1 MAINLGKDPSLLI
14 AITFFEIFLILIPA
28 LIASK
33 IEKKPIIEEIKE
45 MGFQPKINSLNNFIL
60 KIFLGLLIGTL
71 LFFFSSFVIYFF
83 SNFLVPILFG
93 TQFVE
98 QGVENA
104 ITTEPLNPTITQLII
119 IITIQIIIVGP
130 CEEGFFRGF
139 IIKKS
144 QKKMKLI
151 YSVIL
156 STFIFT
162 IYHVPPFLVPVSTI
176 ITFFGYFF
184 TLGTILALT
193 FIFFK
198 NSLLPSSIAHSIFNI
213 LILIL

>member
-1 MAINLGKDPSLLI
+1 MAINLGEDPSLLI
-14 AITFFEIFLILIPA
+14 VITFLEIFLIIIPA

-33 IEKKPIIEEIKE
+33 IEKRPIIEEFKE
-45 MGFQPKINSLNNFIL
+45 MGFLQKTDSLKNFTL

-71 LFFFSSFVIYFF
+71 FFFFSSFLYFF
-83 SNFLVPILFG
+83 TNFIVQTLFG
-93 TQFVE
+93 TPFVE

-104 ITTEPLNPTITQLII
+104 ITTEPFNPTITQLII

-162 IYHVPPFLVPVSTI
+162 IYHIPPFLVPISTF

-184 TLGTILALT
+184 TLGTLLALT

-198 NSLLPSSIAHSIFNI
+198 KSLLPSSIAHSMFNI
-213 LILIL
+213 LILIF

>member
-1 MAINLGKDPSLLI
+1 MAINLGEDPSLLI
-14 AITFFEIFLILIPA
+14 AITFFEVFLILIPA

-33 IEKKPIIEEIKE
+33 IEKRPIIEEFKE
-45 MGFQPKINSLNNFIL
+45 MGFQRKSNSLKNLSL

-71 LFFFSSFVIYFF
+71 FFFFSIFLYIFT
-83 SNFLVPILFG
+83 NFIVQTLFG

-104 ITTEPLNPTITQLII
+104 ITTEPFNPTITQLII

-139 IIKKS
+139 IINKS

-184 TLGTILALT
+184 TLGALLALT

-198 NSLLPSSIAHSIFNI
+198 NSLLPSSIAHSMFNI
-213 LILIL
+213 LILIF

>member
-14 AITFFEIFLILIPA
+14 AITFFEIFLIIIPA

-33 IEKKPIIEEIKE
+33 IEKRPIIEEFKE
-45 MGFQPKINSLNNFIL
+45 MGFQLKTNSLKNFTV

-71 LFFFSSFVIYFF
+71 FFFFSSFVVSIT
-83 SNFLVPILFG
+83 NFIVQTLFG

-104 ITTEPLNPTITQLII
+104 ITTQPFNPTITQLII
-119 IITIQIIIVGP
+119 IITSQIIIVGP

-162 IYHVPPFLVPVSTI
+162 IYHIPPFLVPVSTI
-176 ITFFGYFF
+176 ITYFGYFF
-184 TLGTILALT
+184 TLGTLLALT

-198 NSLLPSSIAHSIFNI
+198 NSLLPSSIAHSMFNI
-213 LILIL
+213 LILIF

>member
-14 AITFFEIFLILIPA
+14 VITFFEIFLILIPA

-33 IEKKPIIEEIKE
+33 IEKRPIIEEFKE
-45 MGFQPKINSLNNFIL
+45 MGFLQKINSLKNFTL
-60 KIFLGLLIGTL
+60 KIFLGLLIGTFF
-71 LFFFSSFVIYFF
+71 FFFSSFVLYFF
-83 SNFLVPILFG
+83 TFIVQTLFG

-104 ITTEPLNPTITQLII
+104 ITTEPFNPTITQLII

-162 IYHVPPFLVPVSTI
+162 IYHVPPFLVPGSTI

-184 TLGTILALT
+184 TLGMLLALT

-198 NSLLPSSIAHSIFNI
+198 NSLLPSSIAHSMFNI
-213 LILIL
+213 LILIF

>member
-1 MAINLGKDPSLLI
+1 MAINLGKDPWLLI
-14 AITFFEIFLILIPA
+14 AIMFLEIFLILIPT

-33 IEKKPIIEEIKE
+33 IEKRPIIEEFKE
-45 MGFQPKINSLNNFIL
+45 MGFQLKTNNLKNFIL

-71 LFFFSSFVIYFF
+71 FFFFSGFLYFF
-83 SNFLVPILFG
+83 TNFIVQILFG

-104 ITTEPLNPTITQLII
+104 ITTAPFNPTITQLII
-119 IITIQIIIVGP
+119 IITIQIFIVGP

-144 QKKMKLI
+144 RKKMKLI

-184 TLGTILALT
+184 TLGTLLALT

-213 LILIL
+213 LILIF

>member
-1 MAINLGKDPSLLI
+1 MAINLGKDPWLLI
-14 AITFFEIFLILIPA
+14 TIMFLEIFLILIPA
-28 LIASK
+28 LIVSK
-33 IEKKPIIEEIKE
+33 IEKRPIIEEFKE
-45 MGFQPKINSLNNFIL
+45 MGFKLKTNSLKNFTI
-60 KIFLGLLIGTL
+60 KIFIGLLIGIL
-71 LFFFSSFVIYFF
+71 LFFFSSFVVSIT
-83 SNFLVPILFG
+83 NFIVQILFG

-104 ITTEPLNPTITQLII
+104 IITEPFNPTITQLII
-119 IITIQIIIVGP
+119 IISIQIIIVGP

-151 YSVIL
+151 YSVVL
-156 STFIFT
+156 STFIFA

-184 TLGTILALT
+184 TLGTLLALT

-198 NSLLPSSIAHSIFNI
+198 NSLLPSSIAHSMFNI
-213 LILIL
+213 LILIF

>member
-28 LIASK
+28 FIASK
-33 IEKKPIIEEIKE
+33 IEKRPIIEEFRE
-45 MGFQPKINSLNNFIL
+45 MGFQKKPNSLKNFTL

-71 LFFFSSFVIYFF
+71 FYFFSSFVVSIT
-83 SNFLVPILFG
+83 NFIVQTLFG

-104 ITTEPLNPTITQLII
+104 ITTVPFNPTITQLII

-184 TLGTILALT
+184 TFGMLLALT

-213 LILIL
+213 LILIF

>member
-1 MAINLGKDPSLLI
+1 MAINLGRDPSLLI

-33 IEKKPIIEEIKE
+33 IEKRPIIEEFKE
-45 MGFQPKINSLNNFIL
+45 MGFQKKPNSLKNFTL

-71 LFFFSSFVIYFF
+71 FFFFSSFLYFF
-83 SNFLVPILFG
+83 TNFIVQTLFG

-104 ITTEPLNPTITQLII
+104 ITTEPFNPTITQMII

-184 TLGTILALT
+184 TLGTLLALT

-198 NSLLPSSIAHSIFNI
+198 NSLLPSSIAHSMFNI

>member
-1 MAINLGKDPSLLI
+1 MAINLGKDPWLLI
-14 AITFFEIFLILIPA
+14 AIMFLEIFLILIPA
-28 LIASK
+28 LIVSK
-33 IEKKPIIEEIKE
+33 IEKRPIIEEFKE
-45 MGFQPKINSLNNFIL
+45 MGFKLKTNSLKNFTL
-60 KIFLGLLIGTL
+60 KIFIGSLIGIL
-71 LFFFSSFVIYFF
+71 LFFFSSFLYFF
-83 SNFLVPILFG
+83 ANSIVQTLFG

-104 ITTEPLNPTITQLII
+104 ITTAPFNPTITQLII

-151 YSVIL
+151 YSVVL
-156 STFIFT
+156 STFIFA
-162 IYHVPPFLVPVSTI
+162 IYHVPPFLVPVTTI

-184 TLGTILALT
+184 TLGTLLALT

-198 NSLLPSSIAHSIFNI
+198 NSLLPSSIAHSMFNI
-213 LILIL
+213 LILIF

>member
-1 MAINLGKDPSLLI
+1 MTINLGKDPNI
-14 AITFFEIFLILIPA
+14 LILISFAEILFIIVPSF
-28 LIASK
+28 IAAK
-33 IEKKPIIEEIKE
+33 IEKTPFILEVKDL
-45 MGFQPKINSLNNFIL
+45 GFNVKNPKLKNIIL
-60 KIFLGLLIGTL
+60 KIFAGILIGTL
-71 LFFFSSFVIYFF
+71 FFFFSSFLYIFT
-83 SNFLVPILFG
+83 NFIVQTLFG

-104 ITTEPLNPTITQLII
+104 ITTEPFNPTITQLII
-119 IITIQIIIVGP
+119 LITIQIIIVGP

-139 IIKKS
+139 IINKS

-184 TLGTILALT
+184 TLGTLLAIT

-198 NSLLPSSIAHSIFNI
+198 NSLLPSSIAHSMFNI
-213 LILIL
+213 LILIF

>member
-1 MAINLGKDPSLLI
+1 MQ
-14 AITFFEIFLILIPA
+14 T
-28 LIASK
+28 
-33 IEKKPIIEEIKE
+33 
-45 MGFQPKINSLNNFIL
+45 
-60 KIFLGLLIGTL
+60 
-71 LFFFSSFVIYFF
+71 
-83 SNFLVPILFG
+83 LFG

-104 ITTEPLNPTITQLII
+104 ITTEPFNPTITQLII

-162 IYHVPPFLVPVSTI
+162 IYHVPPFLVPGSTI

-184 TLGTILALT
+184 TLGMLLALT

-198 NSLLPSSIAHSIFNI
+198 NSLLPSSIAHSMFNI

>member
-1 MAINLGKDPSLLI
+1 MAINLGRDPSLLI

-33 IEKKPIIEEIKE
+33 IEKRPIIEEFKE
-45 MGFQPKINSLNNFIL
+45 MGFQLKTNSLKNFSL
-60 KIFLGLLIGTL
+60 KIFLGLLIGT
-71 LFFFSSFVIYFF
+71 FFYFFSSFLYFF
-83 SNFLVPILFG
+83 TNFIMQTLFG

-104 ITTEPLNPTITQLII
+104 ITTEPFNPTITQLII

-176 ITFFGYFF
+176 ITYFGYFF
-184 TLGTILALT
+184 TLGTLLALT

-198 NSLLPSSIAHSIFNI
+198 NSLLPGSIAHSMFNI

>member
-1 MAINLGKDPSLLI
+1 MAINLGRDPSLLI
-14 AITFFEIFLILIPA
+14 VITFFEIFLILIPA

-33 IEKKPIIEEIKE
+33 IEKRPIIEEFRE
-45 MGFQPKINSLNNFIL
+45 MGFQKKPNSLKNFSL

-71 LFFFSSFVIYFF
+71 FYFFSSFVLSFF
-83 SNFLVPILFG
+83 TNFIVQTLFG

-104 ITTEPLNPTITQLII
+104 IITAPFNPTITQLII

-184 TLGTILALT
+184 TLGTLLALT

>member
-1 MAINLGKDPSLLI
+1 MAINLGRDPSLLI
-14 AITFFEIFLILIPA
+14 AIMFFEIFLILIPA

-33 IEKKPIIEEIKE
+33 IEKRPIIEEFKE
-45 MGFQPKINSLNNFIL
+45 MGFQLKTYSLKNFTL
-60 KIFLGLLIGTL
+60 KVFLGLLIGTI
-71 LFFFSSFVIYFF
+71 LFFFSSFVLF
-83 SNFLVPILFG
+83 NFTNFIVQIFFG

-98 QGVENA
+98 QGVGNA
-104 ITTEPLNPTITQLII
+104 ITTEPYNPTITQLII

-156 STFIFT
+156 STSIFV

-184 TLGTILALT
+184 TLGALLALT

-198 NSLLPSSIAHSIFNI
+198 NSLLPSSIAHSLFNI
-213 LILIL
+213 LILIF

>member
-1 MAINLGKDPSLLI
+1 MAINLGRDPSLLI
-14 AITFFEIFLILIPA
+14 VITFFEIFLILIPA

-33 IEKKPIIEEIKE
+33 IEKRPIIEEIRE
-45 MGFQPKINSLNNFIL
+45 MGFQKTPNSLKNFTL

-71 LFFFSSFVIYFF
+71 FYFFSSFVLSFF
-83 SNFLVPILFG
+83 TNFIVQILFG
-93 TQFVE
+93 RQFVE
-98 QGVENA
+98 EGVANA
-104 ITTEPLNPTITQLII
+104 ITTAPFNPTITQLII

-156 STFIFT
+156 STFIFA

-176 ITFFGYFF
+176 ITYFGYFF
-184 TLGTILALT
+184 TLGTLLALT
-193 FIFFK
+193 FTYFK
-198 NSLLPSSIAHSIFNI
+198 NSLLPVSIAHSMFNI

>member
-1 MAINLGKDPSLLI
+1 MAINLGKDPSFLI

-33 IEKKPIIEEIKE
+33 IEKTPIINEFKE
-45 MGFQPKINSLNNFIL
+45 MGFQLKRNSLKNFTL
-60 KIFLGLLIGTL
+60 KIFLGLLIGIL
-71 LFFFSSFVIYFF
+71 FFFFSSFVVSI
-83 SNFLVPILFG
+83 SNFIVQILFG

-104 ITTEPLNPTITQLII
+104 ITTEPFNPTITQLII

-156 STFIFT
+156 SAFIFA

-184 TLGTILALT
+184 TLGTLLALT
-193 FIFFK
+193 FLFFK
-198 NSLLPSSIAHSIFNI
+198 NSLLPSSIAHSMFNI
-213 LILIL
+213 LILIF

>member
-14 AITFFEIFLILIPA
+14 VITFFEIFLILIPA

-33 IEKKPIIEEIKE
+33 IEKRPIIEEFKE
-45 MGFQPKINSLNNFIL
+45 MGFLQKTNSLKNLTL
-60 KIFLGLLIGTL
+60 KIFLGLLIGT
-71 LFFFSSFVIYFF
+71 FFYFFSSFLYFF
-83 SNFLVPILFG
+83 TNFIVQTLFG

-104 ITTEPLNPTITQLII
+104 ITTEPFNPTITQLII

-184 TLGTILALT
+184 TLGTLLALT

>member
-33 IEKKPIIEEIKE
+33 IEKRPFIEEFKE
-45 MGFQPKINSLNNFIL
+45 MGFQLKTNSLKNFTL
-60 KIFLGLLIGTL
+60 KIFLGLLIGT
-71 LFFFSSFVIYFF
+71 FFYFFSSFLYFF
-83 SNFLVPILFG
+83 TNFIVQTLFG

-104 ITTEPLNPTITQLII
+104 ITTAPFNPTITQLLIF
-119 IITIQIIIVGP
+119 ITVQIIIVGP

-156 STFIFT
+156 SSFIFT

-184 TLGTILALT
+184 TLGALLALT

-198 NSLLPSSIAHSIFNI
+198 NSLLPGSIAHSMFNI

>member
-1 MAINLGKDPSLLI
+1 MAINLGKDPSFLI

-33 IEKKPIIEEIKE
+33 IEKRPIIEEFKE
-45 MGFQPKINSLNNFIL
+45 MGFQLKRNSLKNFTL
-60 KIFLGLLIGTL
+60 KIFLGLLIGA
-71 LFFFSSFVIYFF
+71 LFFFFSRFVVSIT
-83 SNFLVPILFG
+83 NFIVQILFG

-104 ITTEPLNPTITQLII
+104 ITTEPINPTITQLII

-156 STFIFT
+156 STFIFA

-184 TLGTILALT
+184 TLGTLLALT

-198 NSLLPSSIAHSIFNI
+198 NSLLPSSIAHSMFNI
-213 LILIL
+213 LILIF

>member
-1 MAINLGKDPSLLI
+1 
-14 AITFFEIFLILIPA
+14 
-28 LIASK
+28 
-33 IEKKPIIEEIKE
+33 
-45 MGFQPKINSLNNFIL
+45 MGFLQKTNSLKNLTL

-71 LFFFSSFVIYFF
+71 LFFFSSFVLYFF
-83 SNFLVPILFG
+83 TNFIVPILFG

-98 QGVENA
+98 QGLENA
-104 ITTEPLNPTITQLII
+104 ITTAPFNPTITQLII

-184 TLGTILALT
+184 TLGTLLALT

>member
-33 IEKKPIIEEIKE
+33 IEKRPIIEEFKE
-45 MGFQPKINSLNNFIL
+45 MGFQLKTNSLKNFTL

-71 LFFFSSFVIYFF
+71 FFFFSSFLYFF
-83 SNFLVPILFG
+83 TNFIVQTLFG

-104 ITTEPLNPTITQLII
+104 ITTEPFNPTITQMII

-184 TLGTILALT
+184 TLGTLLALT

>member
-14 AITFFEIFLILIPA
+14 AIMFFEIFLILIPA

-33 IEKKPIIEEIKE
+33 IEKRPIIEEFKE
-45 MGFQPKINSLNNFIL
+45 MGFLQKTNSLKNLTL

-71 LFFFSSFVIYFF
+71 LFFFSSFVLYFF
-83 SNFLVPILFG
+83 TNFIVPILFG

-104 ITTEPLNPTITQLII
+104 ITTEPFNPTTTQLII
-119 IITIQIIIVGP
+119 LITIQIIIVGP

-144 QKKMKLI
+144 KKKMKLI
-151 YSVIL
+151 YSVVL

-184 TLGTILALT
+184 TLGALFALT

-198 NSLLPSSIAHSIFNI
+198 NSLLPGSIAHSMFNI

>member
-28 LIASK
+28 FIASK
-33 IEKKPIIEEIKE
+33 IEKRPIIEEFRE
-45 MGFQPKINSLNNFIL
+45 MGFQKKPNSLKNFTL

-71 LFFFSSFVIYFF
+71 FYFFSSFVVSIT
-83 SNFLVPILFG
+83 NFIVQILFG

-104 ITTEPLNPTITQLII
+104 ITTEPFNPTITQLII

-184 TLGTILALT
+184 TFGMLLALT

-213 LILIL
+213 LILIF

>member
-1 MAINLGKDPSLLI
+1 MVFNLGKDPSLLI
-14 AITFFEIFLILIPA
+14 VITFFEIFLILIPA

-33 IEKKPIIEEIKE
+33 IEKRPIIEEFKE
-45 MGFQPKINSLNNFIL
+45 MGFLTKTISLKNLAL

-71 LFFFSSFVIYFF
+71 LFFFSSFMLCFF
-83 SNFLVPILFG
+83 TNFIVPILFG

-98 QGVENA
+98 QGLENA
-104 ITTEPLNPTITQLII
+104 ITTEPFNPTITQLII
-119 IITIQIIIVGP
+119 LITIQIIIVGP

-184 TLGTILALT
+184 ALGTSLALT

>member
-33 IEKKPIIEEIKE
+33 IEKRPIIEEFKE
-45 MGFQPKINSLNNFIL
+45 MGFQQKTNSLKNFTL

-71 LFFFSSFVIYFF
+71 FFFFSSFLYFF
-83 SNFLVPILFG
+83 TNFIVQTLFG

-104 ITTEPLNPTITQLII
+104 ITTEPFNPTITQMII

-184 TLGTILALT
+184 TLGTLLALT

>member
-1 MAINLGKDPSLLI
+1 ML
-14 AITFFEIFLILIPA
+14 
-28 LIASK
+28 
-33 IEKKPIIEEIKE
+33 
-45 MGFQPKINSLNNFIL
+45 
-60 KIFLGLLIGTL
+60 
-71 LFFFSSFVIYFF
+71 YFF
-83 SNFLVPILFG
+83 TFIVQTLFG

-104 ITTEPLNPTITQLII
+104 ITTEPFNPTITQLII

-162 IYHVPPFLVPVSTI
+162 IYHVPPFLVPGSTI

-184 TLGTILALT
+184 TLGMLLALT

-198 NSLLPSSIAHSIFNI
+198 NSLLPSSIAHSMFNI
-213 LILIL
+213 LILIF

>member
-33 IEKKPIIEEIKE
+33 IEKRPIIEEFKE
-45 MGFQPKINSLNNFIL
+45 MGFQHKKKNLKNFTL

-71 LFFFSSFVIYFF
+71 FFFFSSFLYIFT
-83 SNFLVPILFG
+83 NFIVQTLFG

-104 ITTEPLNPTITQLII
+104 ITTEPFNPTITQLII
-119 IITIQIIIVGP
+119 LITIQIIIVGP

-139 IIKKS
+139 IINKS

-184 TLGTILALT
+184 TLGTLLAIT

-198 NSLLPSSIAHSIFNI
+198 NSLLPSSIAHSMFNI
-213 LILIL
+213 LILIF

>member
-14 AITFFEIFLILIPA
+14 AIMFFEIFLILIPA

-33 IEKKPIIEEIKE
+33 IEKRSIIEEFKE
-45 MGFQPKINSLNNFIL
+45 MGFLQKTNSLKNLTL
-60 KIFLGLLIGTL
+60 KIFLGLIIGTL
-71 LFFFSSFVIYFF
+71 LFFFSSFVFYFF
-83 SNFLVPILFG
+83 TFIAQTLFG

-98 QGVENA
+98 QGVESA
-104 ITTEPLNPTITQLII
+104 ITTAPFNPTITQLII
-119 IITIQIIIVGP
+119 IITIQIIIIGP

-184 TLGTILALT
+184 TLGTLLALT

-213 LILIL
+213 LILIF

>member
-1 MAINLGKDPSLLI
+1 
-14 AITFFEIFLILIPA
+14 
-28 LIASK
+28 
-33 IEKKPIIEEIKE
+33 
-45 MGFQPKINSLNNFIL
+45 MGFQKKPNSLKNFSL

-71 LFFFSSFVIYFF
+71 FYFFSSFVVSIT
-83 SNFLVPILFG
+83 NFIVQTLFG

-104 ITTEPLNPTITQLII
+104 ITTVPFNPTITQLII

-184 TLGTILALT
+184 TFGTLLALT

-198 NSLLPSSIAHSIFNI
+198 NSLLPSSIAHSMFNI
-213 LILIL
+213 LILIF

>member
-14 AITFFEIFLILIPA
+14 AITLFEIFLILIPA

-33 IEKKPIIEEIKE
+33 IEKRPIIEEFKE
-45 MGFQPKINSLNNFIL
+45 MGFQLKTNSLKNFTL

-71 LFFFSSFVIYFF
+71 FYFFSSFVLYFF
-83 SNFLVPILFG
+83 TNFIVQILFG

-104 ITTEPLNPTITQLII
+104 ITTAPFNPTITQSII

-139 IIKKS
+139 ILKKS

-156 STFIFT
+156 SSFIFT

-176 ITFFGYFF
+176 ITFIGYFF
-184 TLGTILALT
+184 TLGTLLALT

-198 NSLLPSSIAHSIFNI
+198 NSLLPSSIAHSMFNI
-213 LILIL
+213 LILIF

>member
-14 AITFFEIFLILIPA
+14 VITFFEIFLILIPA

-33 IEKKPIIEEIKE
+33 IEKRPIIEEFKE
-45 MGFQPKINSLNNFIL
+45 MGFLQKTNSLKNLTL

-71 LFFFSSFVIYFF
+71 LFIFSSFVLYFF
-83 SNFLVPILFG
+83 NLIVQSLFG

-98 QGVENA
+98 QGVESA
-104 ITTEPLNPTITQLII
+104 ITTELFNPTITQLII

-144 QKKMKLI
+144 RKKMKLI

-184 TLGTILALT
+184 TLGTLLALT

>member
-14 AITFFEIFLILIPA
+14 VIMFFEIFLILIPA

-33 IEKKPIIEEIKE
+33 IEKRPVIEEFKE
-45 MGFQPKINSLNNFIL
+45 MGFLTKTISLKNLAL
-60 KIFLGLLIGTL
+60 KIFLGLLIGAL
-71 LFFFSSFVIYFF
+71 LFLFSSFVLYFF
-83 SNFLVPILFG
+83 TNFIVPILFG

-98 QGVENA
+98 QGIENA
-104 ITTEPLNPTITQLII
+104 ITTKPFNPTITQLII
-119 IITIQIIIVGP
+119 LITIQIIIVGP

-144 QKKMKLI
+144 QNKMKLI

-162 IYHVPPFLVPVSTI
+162 IYHVPPFLVPISTI

-184 TLGTILALT
+184 TLGTLLALT

-198 NSLLPSSIAHSIFNI
+198 NSLLPSSIAHSMFNI
-213 LILIL
+213 LILIF